1 MSTLIK
7 NANIIYPGHTFHGS
21 TLDILVEN
29 GKITKIASGIENT
42 GEFKEVNAQ
51 SLMLFPALVDAQCT
65 IGEPGF
71 EYKEDLHSAAEAAKN
86 GGFSVLMMLP
96 NTNPVLDNRG
106 QLEYLKQKTAG
117 LGVNI
122 KPYSNISKEGNG
134 VDLSEMYDM
143 HEGGASAFSDGKR
156 SINDVNLMKR
166 ALEYTQSFG
175 GIVCNFPFDDRIN
188 PGAMVHE
195 SKQNIKLGIK
205 SSPSIAEE
213 LMVNRDLYLQR
224 YAGGALHLSTIS
236 TAGSVEILHEAKARG
251 QKVSCSVALANL
263 LYTDA
268 SLESFDT
275 NYKTLPVLRE
285 VSDKQALIE
294 GLKSGVIDII
304 VTDHTPENIENK
316 DVEFDHASYGMTM
329 IETAL
334 SLINEHLIADLG
346 WDVVIQRMAIAPR
359 QCFNIALPD
368 LSEGSAFEFTLFDPN
383 HTWTYNKASKAS
395 KSANTPVYNQALK
408 GKVIRL

>member
-1 MSTLIK
+1 MSILIK
-7 NANIIYPGHTFHGS
+7 SANITYPGHSLNGS
-21 TLDILVEN
+21 TLDVLVEN
-29 GKITKIASGIENT
+29 GKILKIASSIENS
-42 GEFKEVNAQ
+42 GNFKEISADG
-51 SLMLFPALVDAQCT
+51 LMLFPALVDAQCA

-71 EYKEDLHSAAEAAKN
+71 EYKEDLRSAAEAAKN

-106 QLEYLKQKTAG
+106 QLEYLKQKTAS
-117 LGVNI
+117 LGIDI
-122 KPYSNISKEGNG
+122 KPFANISKGGKG
-134 VDLSEMYDM
+134 VDLSEMYDL
-143 HEGGASAFSDGKR
+143 HDGGAVAFSDGKH
-156 SINDVNLMKR
+156 SIDDVNLMKR

-205 SSPSIAEE
+205 SSPAIAEE

-224 YAGGALHLSTIS
+224 YAGGNLHLSTIS
-236 TAGSVEILHEAKARG
+236 TAGSAEMIYEAKARG
-251 QKVSCSVALANL
+251 QQVSCSVALANL
-263 LYTDA
+263 LYTDET
-268 SLESFDT
+268 LEGFDT
-275 NYKTLPVLRE
+275 NYKTMPVLRE
-285 VSDKQALIE
+285 ESDRLALID
-294 GLKSGVIDII
+294 GLKNGVIDMI
-304 VTDHTPENIENK
+304 VSDHTPENIENK

-334 SLINEHLIADLG
+334 SLINEHLIADLS

-359 QCFNIALPD
+359 KRFNIALPD

-383 HTWTYNKASKAS
+383 HVWTYNKASKAS
-395 KSANTPVYNQALK
+395 KSANTPVYNKELK
-408 GKVIRL
+408 GKVVRL